1 MRRRTTPLARVASL
15 SFAALAFSACA
26 AATTSTGSGAAGV
39 DTERRALVYGHIDAP
54 KRVQTVELAK
64 VGSPRRPRGHVFDN
78 GDFYFEDLAPGDY
91 LLLRFLAG
99 GEWYDLRSWNRE
111 SNRRFLVQT
120 TAGGMHYAGSWRV
133 TARATSPGTPAPSGI
148 SWKRCGGVG
157 SSRVRRRK
165 RHPGRRGL
173 RRKGSPRLA
182 SCTASR
188 TMTRSG
194 TAPSESG

>member
-120 TAGGMHYAGSWRV
+120 TAGGMHFAGSWRV
-133 TARATSPGTPAPSGI
+133 TGETNNLITPNKFSIERSDAPTRQALLERLRPALAGTGWERKLTGGGANGSDPAGARPAA
-148 SWKRCGGVG
+148 KAKTG
-157 SSRVRRRK
+157 S
-165 RHPGRRGL
+165 
-173 RRKGSPRLA
+173 
-182 SCTASR
+182 
-188 TMTRSG
+188 
-194 TAPSESG
+194 